1 MSRREH
7 ERVAELERENE
18 VLRDY
23 IQAQADER
31 QAVIERYERLLEQR
45 DTEDERADRPATTP
59 TTPTTPSTPSETT
72 GTTARLAD
80 VRTALSALRSRVT
93 RRLGLG

>member
-1 MSRREH
+1 VSRREH

-45 DTEDERADRPATTP
+45 DTEDERADRPATP
-59 TTPTTPSTPSETT
+59 TTPTTPSETT

>member
-1 MSRREH
+1 VPRREHDVAVSREH

-23 IQAQADER
+23 IEAQADER

-45 DTEDERADRPATTP
+45 DADDGRTDRPSS
-59 TTPTTPSTPSETT
+59 PSGTSGTT
-72 GTTARLAD
+72 GRLSA
-80 VRTALSALRSRVT
+80 VRTALSALRSRVA
-93 RRLGLG
+93 RRVGLD